1 MRIVDRLSEPQNL
14 RKLLLAL
21 VALVILA
28 LALAT
33 VAIIRELRTASNV
46 RGVDTRVTRV
56 EQPPSR
62 AQLERALD
70 DAIRGLTLKQRR
82 ELLTR
87 LLRAAT
93 KSQRALLRRYLRQS
107 GLPPRSEYRPP
118 PPRVVPAPRAGPL
131 RPLLT
136 PPPPARPPA
145 PPAPPP
151 AVAPAAP
158 PLAAPSAPAMVP
170 PAATGPGNAHRNRP
184 DPQPGRGRD
193 GG

>member
-33 VAIIRELRTASNV
+33 VAIIRELHTASNV
-46 RGVDTRVTRV
+46 RGVTTRVTNV
-56 EQPPSR
+56 ERPSR
-62 AQLERALD
+62 AQLERAVD
-70 DAIRGLTLKQRR
+70 RTIRDLTLAQRR

-93 KSQRALLRRYLRQS
+93 KSQRALLRRYLRDN
-107 GLPPRSEYRPP
+107 GLPPRSVYRPP
-118 PPRVVPAPRAGPL
+118 APRVVPSPRAGPL

-145 PPAPPP
+145 PPVPPP

-158 PLAAPSAPAMVP
+158 PLAAPSAPAIVP